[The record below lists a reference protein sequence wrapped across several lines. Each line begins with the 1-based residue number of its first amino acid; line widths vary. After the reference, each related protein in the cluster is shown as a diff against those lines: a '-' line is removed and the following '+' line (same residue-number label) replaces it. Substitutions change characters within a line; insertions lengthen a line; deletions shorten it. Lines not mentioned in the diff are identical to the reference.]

1 MRIKVGVIFGGETV
15 EHEVSVISAIQAMNK
30 IDEEKYEVIPIYI
43 TKDREWYTGDMLKD
57 IDVYQDLNLIK
68 KYSDNVILYYK
79 DGNYVLQK
87 KKGLFKSIVKEI
99 DIAFPI
105 VHGTNVEDGV
115 LQGYLQTIGI
125 PFVGPNVYGAV
136 AGQDKAIMKDI
147 WAEAGLPM
155 TKYVWFYD
163 VDYRKDSDSVIKK
176 IEKLKYPVIVKPA
189 TTGSSVGI
197 AVCEDQASLKEGI
210 DDAIQ
215 YDSKIVVEEV
225 VENLKEVNIAVMG
238 NYENQKVSEIEEVLS
253 ASKFL
258 TYADKYIGGGKG
270 KLKGGFKTPIKGT
283 ASSKGMAS
291 ANRKLPADLDDK
303 TREEVERIATEA
315 FKILG
320 SSGNSRIDFLIDEKT
335 NKVYIN
341 EINSIPGS
349 LAFYLWDAKDINF
362 TQVLDDMINIGIK
375 DYKKRV
381 SKTHSFETNILKG
394 FAANGGVKG
403 MKGMKG
409 KLR

>member
-15 EHEVSVISAIQAMNK
+15 EHEVSIISAIQAMNK
-30 IDEEKYEVIPIYI
+30 MDEEKYEIVPIYI

-68 KYSDNVILYYK
+68 KYSKNVVLYFK
-79 DGNYVLQK
+79 NGSYVLQS
-87 KKGLFKSIVKEI
+87 KGLFKNVVKEI

-125 PFVGPNVYGAV
+125 PYVGPNVYGAV

-147 WAEAGLPM
+147 WKSLDIPM

-163 VDYRKDSDSVIKK
+163 VDFRQTPEDVIKK
-176 IEKLKYPVIVKPA
+176 VETLKYPVIVKPA

-197 AVCEDQASLKEGI
+197 SVCENREKLKEAI
-210 DDAIQ
+210 DEAIQ
-215 YDSKIVVEEV
+215 YDNKIVVEEV

-238 NYENQKVSEIEEVLS
+238 NYEHQKVSVIEEVLS
-253 ASKFL
+253 SNKFL
-258 TYADKYIGGGKG
+258 TYTDKYIGGGKG
-270 KLKGGFKTPIKGT
+270 KLKGGAKAPVK
-283 ASSKGMAS
+283 SSKGMAS
-291 ANRKLPADLDDK
+291 ASRKLPADLSEK
-303 TREEVERIATEA
+303 TRKEVEDIAVRA
-315 FKILG
+315 FKGLG
-320 SSGNSRIDFLIDEKT
+320 SAGNSRIDFLIDEKT

-375 DYKKRV
+375 EYKKRL
-381 SKTHSFETNILKG
+381 SKTHSFESNILAG
-394 FAANGGVKG
+394 FAANGVKG
-403 MKGMKG
+403 AKGVKG